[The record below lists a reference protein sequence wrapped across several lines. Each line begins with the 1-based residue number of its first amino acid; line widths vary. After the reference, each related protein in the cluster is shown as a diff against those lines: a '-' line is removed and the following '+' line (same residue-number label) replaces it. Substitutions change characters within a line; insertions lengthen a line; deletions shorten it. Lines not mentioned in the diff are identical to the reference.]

1 MKTLLENWNNFLD
14 EQEEE
19 QATLDQIKDT
29 PDEAVDLIKKASAA
43 SPEELRALLQ
53 SLIQDPEIA
62 DTIKTLKTVAGEQ
75 DLEEGA
81 LADKMLQT
89 YIQGDV
95 AIQDFFKSASG
106 QKIKKYGGPVLA
118 LALLALKIVDP
129 PASNTDIQA
138 MMKLASQTAPEAAVA
153 ADSITSILDPT
164 QEIHWNL

>member
-1 MKTLLENWNNFLD
+1 MKTLLENWNNFLG

-29 PDEAVDLIKKASAA
+29 PDEAVDLIKKASTA
-43 SPEELRALLQ
+43 SPQELKALLQ
-53 SLIQDPEIA
+53 SLIKDPEIA

-118 LALLALKIVDP
+118 LALLAIKIVDP
-129 PASNTDIQA
+129 PASDGDMKT
-138 MMKLASQTAPEAAVA
+138 MMKLASQTSPEASAV
-153 ADSITSILDPT
+153 ADSITSVIGSP
-164 QEIHWNL
+164 

>member
-1 MKTLLENWNNFLD
+1 MKTLLENWNNFLE

-29 PDEAVDLIKKASAA
+29 PDEAVDLIKKASTA
-43 SPEELRALLQ
+43 SPQELKALLQ
-53 SLIQDPEIA
+53 SLVKDPEIA

-89 YIQGDV
+89 YIQGDL
-95 AIQDFFKSASG
+95 AIQDFFNSASG

-138 MMKLASQTAPEAAVA
+138 MMKLASQAAPEAAVA

-164 QEIHWNL
+164 